1 VNIKE
6 LFDKA
11 ENGTLTWDQFEASAK
26 ASGAKFTDL
35 SEGKYVDKRKF
46 EDEIKSKE
54 DSINQLNET
63 ISKRDADLNDLKT
76 QLANAGTDADKL
88 AKLQTDFDSLQGK
101 YTSDMEA
108 YQQKLATQQYE
119 FAVKE
124 FANGRKFTSNAAKR
138 DFTSAMI
145 GASLKFDNGKI
156 MGADDFVKSYSE
168 ENADAFVKEDEG
180 GQTPPPEP
188 TQPKP
193 HFAGPTSGSNSG
205 SEPKSSVF
213 GFNFNPI
220 RQIDK

>member
-1 VNIKE
+1 MNIKE

>member
-1 VNIKE
+1 MNIKE
-6 LFDKA
+6 LFDNA
-11 ENGTLTWDQFEASAK
+11 ENGTLTWEQFEASAK
-26 ASGAKFTDL
+26 SSGAKFADL
-35 SEGKYVDKRKF
+35 SEGKYVS
-46 EDEIKSKE
+46 KSKYE
-54 DSINQLNET
+54 DDIKGKDDSINQLNET

-108 YQQKLATQQYE
+108 YQQKLASQQYE

-168 ENADAFVKEDEG
+168 ENADAFVKEEAEP
-180 GQTPPPEP
+180 TPTPEP

-213 GFNFNPI
+213 GFSFNPI
-220 RQIDK
+220 RPIDK